1 MLIKLIHESTGISK
15 KHISKIIRSAS
26 YRYKLYYIDKRT
38 EGKRLIAQPA
48 RELKVLQ
55 RWIAENVF
63 VLFPVH
69 NKVFSYRKGIGI
81 IDIANLH
88 RKFNYLLKLDFKDF
102 FPSIT
107 GIDIEWFILQ
117 NKNHLDVN
125 LTRNDVKL
133 IRSIACRKDRLTIGA
148 PSSPIISNVLL
159 YPFDTYWNNYSKSQN
174 IVYSRYADDIYFST
188 NTPKILYSLPK
199 KMEGQLR
206 QMKHPKLTIND
217 KKTVFTSRKHTKLVT
232 GLTITPDKKISLGR
246 AKKRFIKSLVH
257 KYSTGDLSEKEN
269 SYLRGFLS
277 YAKSVDPDFIRS
289 LNKKYGKDK
298 IKGIFHEE
306 LISLKS

>member
-1 MLIKLIHESTGISK
+1 MLIKLIHKSTGISR

-26 YRYKLYYIDKRT
+26 YRYKLYPIAKRT
-38 EGKRLIAQPA
+38 EGKRLIAQPS

-55 RWIAENVF
+55 RWIVENIF
-63 VLFPVH
+63 ELFPVH

-88 RKFNYLLKLDFKDF
+88 RKYNYLLKLDFTDF

-107 GIDIEWFILQ
+107 GMDIEWSIIQ
-117 NKNHLDVN
+117 NKKYLNINLTKGDVN
-125 LTRNDVKL
+125 L
-133 IRSIACRKDRLTIGA
+133 IRSISCRKDLLTIGS

-159 YPFDTYWNNYSKSQN
+159 YPFDEYWDSYSKSQK

-188 NTPKILYSLPK
+188 NIPKILYSLPK
-199 KMEGQLR
+199 KMEDYLR

-217 KKTVFTSRKHTKLVT
+217 RKTVFTSRKHTKRVT
-232 GLTITPDKKISLGR
+232 GLTITSDKKVSIGR
-246 AKKRFIKSLVH
+246 ATKRYIKSLVH

-277 YAKSVDPDFIRS
+277 YTKSVDPNFIRS

-298 IKGIFHEE
+298 IKGIFHEK

>member
-1 MLIKLIHESTGISK
+1 MLIKLIHESTGISR
-15 KHISKIIRSAS
+15 KHISTIIRSAS
-26 YRYKLYYIDKRT
+26 YRYKVYYVDKRT

-55 RWIAENVF
+55 RWIAENIF
-63 VLFPVH
+63 ELFPVH
-69 NKVFSYRKGIGI
+69 NRVFSYRKGIGI

-88 RKFNYLLKLDFKDF
+88 RKYNYLLKLDFKDF

-107 GIDIEWFILQ
+107 GRDIEWFILQ
-117 NKNHLDVN
+117 NREHLNVN
-125 LTRNDVKL
+125 LTKKDVKS
-133 IRSIACRKDRLTIGA
+133 IRSISCRKDQLAIGA

-159 YPFDTYWNNYSKSQN
+159 YPFDIYWNNYSKSQK
-174 IVYSRYADDIYFST
+174 IVYSRYADDLYFST
-188 NTPKILYSLPK
+188 NTPQILYSLPK
-199 KMEGQLR
+199 KMEGHLR
-206 QMKHPKLTIND
+206 HMKHPNLTIND

-232 GLTITPDKKISLGR
+232 GLTITPDKKVSIGR
-246 AKKRFIKSLVH
+246 AKKRYIKSLVF
-257 KYSTGDLSEKEN
+257 KYCTGDLSVEEN

-277 YAKSVDPDFIRS
+277 YTKSVDPDFIRS

-298 IKGIFHEE
+298 IKGIFNEE

>member
-1 MLIKLIHESTGISK
+1 MLIKLIHESTGISRH
-15 KHISKIIRSAS
+15 HISKIIRSAS
-26 YRYKLYYIDKRT
+26 YRYKVYHIAKRT
-38 EGKRLIAQPA
+38 EGKRLIAQPS

-55 RWIAENVF
+55 RWIVENIF
-63 VLFPVH
+63 ELFPVH

-88 RKFNYLLKLDFKDF
+88 RKYNYLLKLDFKDF

-107 GIDIEWFILQ
+107 GIDIEWSILQ
-117 NKNHLDVN
+117 NKKHLNVN
-125 LTRNDVKL
+125 LTKNDIGL
-133 IRSIACRKDRLTIGA
+133 IRSMSCRHDLLTIGS

-159 YPFDTYWNNYSKSQN
+159 YPFDAYWNSYSKSQK

-188 NTPKILYSLPK
+188 NIPKILYSLPK
-199 KMEGQLR
+199 KMEDHLR

-217 KKTVFTSRKHTKLVT
+217 RKTVFTSRKHTKLVT
-232 GLTITPDKKISLGR
+232 GLTITSDKKVSIGR
-246 AKKRFIKSLVH
+246 AKKRYIKSLVH

-277 YAKSVDPDFIRS
+277 YTKSVDPGFIRS
-289 LNKKYGKDK
+289 LNKKYGKDR